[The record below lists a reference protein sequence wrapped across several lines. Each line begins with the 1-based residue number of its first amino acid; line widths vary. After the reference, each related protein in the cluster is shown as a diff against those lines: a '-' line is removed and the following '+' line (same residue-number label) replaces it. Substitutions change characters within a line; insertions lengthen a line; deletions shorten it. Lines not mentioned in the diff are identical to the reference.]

1 MNIVHSIAIKNLKK
15 NKKRTISTIIGIIF
29 SVTLICFVST
39 LLLSLQTSMINTIKE
54 TIGNYHIDIGEL
66 SMAEA
71 QVIEENLSGKID
83 TVGISQ
89 IIGAGNF
96 ETKNPSKLGIMVEG
110 YNDIALDNREIQL
123 LEGRLPENDKE
134 IVISEYLVNN
144 AQEKIGLG
152 SKIELNVEKVKLGD
166 NDGYR
171 FQDYDGTEKIT
182 YTVVGI
188 SKQTRKEVYDTR
200 AYIAI
205 CKLENFTQKRPTEI
219 SFLLKEP
226 NYAYTLYDT
235 LYNKFDNIDINE
247 DLLMWQGFN
256 ETNNISNKIQMEILA
271 VLLIAIIVIVSALL
285 IRNSFQI
292 SVSERTKEFGM
303 LASIGASKK
312 QLKKSVKF
320 EGVIYALIG
329 IPIGIFIGVA
339 IVYFG
344 ILLVNDVLIDTT
356 LGYHLNLE
364 FDLSIPVI
372 IISALLA
379 IFIIYLSSRKP
390 AKIASQISPMEAI
403 RQNNDIVLE
412 KKIKT
417 SKIIKR
423 IWGTEGVIASKNIKR
438 NKKRYRTTL
447 ISICIC
453 ILLLIIASSTI
464 NYIYQII
471 ADMYPEN
478 YNIAVGF
485 IGGIDEIN
493 YDEQVNYFKQIKE
506 LDNIEQYSTYIY
518 LNGTIKRNKELLSDY
533 AYNLNKNINII
544 VLACEGNVYQNYL
557 NKFGITKL
565 EENQGILVNKFNNNY
580 YEEEK
585 KYDLTKLKDGDN
597 IEVNIAG
604 KEYEFNIK
612 KVTDIDPILAM
623 MSLDYETKTINT
635 SAVLIIPIELLR
647 GKNINNADINN
658 SKIVIESNDANAL
671 EKKIFKILDMKNM
684 TLTNY
689 DRQAEESKK
698 ITIILSVFLYGLLT
712 VLTVIGISNIYN
724 TITTSMN
731 LRINEFKTLRA
742 VGATKKQFN
751 KMINYESILYSIKS
765 LIIGII
771 LGLILSHL
779 IYLLLIYEHYAISY
793 YFPIIPI
800 VCVIVLVFL
809 IVWIIMKNSMK
820 HIENNLN

>member
-123 LEGRLPENDKE
+123 IEGRLPENDKE

-271 VLLIAIIVIVSALL
+271 VLLIAIIVIVSAL
-285 IRNSFQI
+285 
-292 SVSERTKEFGM
+292 
-303 LASIGASKK
+303 
-312 QLKKSVKF
+312 
-320 EGVIYALIG
+320 
-329 IPIGIFIGVA
+329 
-339 IVYFG
+339 
-344 ILLVNDVLIDTT
+344 
-356 LGYHLNLE
+356 
-364 FDLSIPVI
+364 
-372 IISALLA
+372 
-379 IFIIYLSSRKP
+379 
-390 AKIASQISPMEAI
+390 
-403 RQNNDIVLE
+403 
-412 KKIKT
+412 
-417 SKIIKR
+417 
-423 IWGTEGVIASKNIKR
+423 
-438 NKKRYRTTL
+438 
-447 ISICIC
+447 
-453 ILLLIIASSTI
+453 
-464 NYIYQII
+464 
-471 ADMYPEN
+471 
-478 YNIAVGF
+478 
-485 IGGIDEIN
+485 
-493 YDEQVNYFKQIKE
+493 
-506 LDNIEQYSTYIY
+506 
-518 LNGTIKRNKELLSDY
+518 
-533 AYNLNKNINII
+533 
-544 VLACEGNVYQNYL
+544 
-557 NKFGITKL
+557 
-565 EENQGILVNKFNNNY
+565 
-580 YEEEK
+580 
-585 KYDLTKLKDGDN
+585 
-597 IEVNIAG
+597 
-604 KEYEFNIK
+604 
-612 KVTDIDPILAM
+612 
-623 MSLDYETKTINT
+623 
-635 SAVLIIPIELLR
+635 
-647 GKNINNADINN
+647 
-658 SKIVIESNDANAL
+658 
-671 EKKIFKILDMKNM
+671 
-684 TLTNY
+684 
-689 DRQAEESKK
+689 
-698 ITIILSVFLYGLLT
+698 
-712 VLTVIGISNIYN
+712 
-724 TITTSMN
+724 
-731 LRINEFKTLRA
+731 
-742 VGATKKQFN
+742 
-751 KMINYESILYSIKS
+751 
-765 LIIGII
+765 
-771 LGLILSHL
+771 
-779 IYLLLIYEHYAISY
+779 
-793 YFPIIPI
+793 
-800 VCVIVLVFL
+800 
-809 IVWIIMKNSMK
+809 
-820 HIENNLN
+820 